1 VLGIK
6 GRRGRGGIAGY
17 KTERRARVDD
27 TANPEYMEGIG
38 TKIDGK
44 RRKGNE
50 WKEANT
56 EGSKDSGCADL
67 TVSSL
72 VAARDSYRAATML
85 AGCEEWLYALWRSF
99 V

>member
-1 VLGIK
+1 
-6 GRRGRGGIAGY
+6 
-17 KTERRARVDD
+17 
-27 TANPEYMEGIG
+27 MEGIG

-44 RRKGNE
+44 RKKGNK

-56 EGSKDSGCADL
+56 EDSKSSKDSGCADL

>member
-1 VLGIK
+1 MG
-6 GRRGRGGIAGY
+6 
-17 KTERRARVDD
+17 
-27 TANPEYMEGIG
+27 NPESQSYMEDIG
-38 TKIDGK
+38 TMIDGR

-50 WKEANT
+50 WKEENT
-56 EGSKDSGCADL
+56 EDSKDSGCAAL

-72 VAARDSYRAATML
+72 AAARDSYRAATML